1 MNTFV
6 YNPRHKHGG
15 GYRVITIQG
24 ADGPVQIKSL
34 DEKLLA
40 AKIIYAHIILGASR
54 QEAEEVAAEEIQ
66 TGRKSRRWFFKR
78 S

>member
-24 ADGPVQIKSL
+24 ADGPVQLKSL
-34 DEKLLA
+34 NEKLLA
-40 AKIIYAHIILGASR
+40 AKIIHAHLVLGASR